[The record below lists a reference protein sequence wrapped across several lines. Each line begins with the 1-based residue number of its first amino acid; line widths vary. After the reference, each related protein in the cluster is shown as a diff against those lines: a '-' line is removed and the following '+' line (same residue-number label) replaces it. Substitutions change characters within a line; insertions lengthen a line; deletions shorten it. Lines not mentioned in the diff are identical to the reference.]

1 MTCKLYSKAETAA
14 RDAVIQALHDNVDQA
29 TLGKLWDA
37 YLGLRDVSENHTH
50 EDDITITTPD
60 NTGETFVTFGE
71 TNIGDINLDFT
82 PEDNLKDVLTFNTG
96 ESGTSTF
103 NVETG
108 VYTTD
113 EETV

>member
-14 RDAVIQALHDNVDQA
+14 RDAVIQALHDNVDQE

-37 YLGLRDVSENHTH
+37 YLGLRHVSENHTH

-60 NTGETFVTFGE
+60 STGQFVTFGD

-82 PEDNLKDVLTFNTG
+82 PEDNLKDVLTFTTG
-96 ESGTSTF
+96 ESATSTF